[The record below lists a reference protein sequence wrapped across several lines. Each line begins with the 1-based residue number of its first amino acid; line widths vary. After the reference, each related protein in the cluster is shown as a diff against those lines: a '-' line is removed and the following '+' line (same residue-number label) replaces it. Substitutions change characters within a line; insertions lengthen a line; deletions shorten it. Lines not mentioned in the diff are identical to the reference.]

1 MQPSLR
7 SKLVSTTQHL
17 LKPQRRLFTQQQH
30 VRHSNFVA
38 FDGNDPLNLSSQLT
52 EEELLVQE
60 TARNFSESALRPR
73 IHQQYRDESWDPDL
87 IPEMG
92 SMGLLGS
99 TIEGYGCAGTLT
111 LSLCGHQEYRRCRTA

>member
-7 SKLVSTTQHL
+7 NKLVSNARHI
-17 LKPQRRLFTQQQH
+17 LKPQRRLFTQQQQI
-30 VRHSNFVA
+30 RNANFVA
-38 FDGNDPLNLSSQLT
+38 FNPDDALNLSSQLT

-60 TARNFSESALRPR
+60 TARNFAESSLRPR
-73 IHQQYRDESWDPDL
+73 ITQQYRDESWDPDI

-99 TIEGYGCAGTLT
+99 TIDGYGCAGNLESNFMLQITL
-111 LSLCGHQEYRRCRTA
+111 